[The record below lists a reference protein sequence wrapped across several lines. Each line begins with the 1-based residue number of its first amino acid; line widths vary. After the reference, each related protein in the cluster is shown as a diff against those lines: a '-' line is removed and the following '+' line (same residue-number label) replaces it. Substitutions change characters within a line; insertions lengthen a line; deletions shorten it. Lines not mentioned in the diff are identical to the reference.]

1 MCMTDSDILKR
12 SKYEIQQDIK
22 QVIKDL
28 QAVKLCKESS
38 HTLLSMEYKKNNTKA
53 LTKAVKRLVS
63 IHERVQRIRLKE
75 K

>member
-1 MCMTDSDILKR
+1 MTDSDILKR
-12 SKYEIQQDIK
+12 SKHELQKEIK
-22 QVIKDL
+22 KVIKDL

>member
-12 SKYEIQQDIK
+12 SKYELQQEIK

-38 HTLLSMEYKKNNTKA
+38 HTLLAFEYRKHNTKT
-53 LTKAVKRLVS
+53 LTKAFKRLVS
-63 IHERVQRIRLKE
+63 IHERVQQIRTKE

>member
-1 MCMTDSDILKR
+1 MTDSDILKR

-38 HTLLSMEYKKNNTKA
+38 HTLLASQYRENNTKI
-53 LTKAVKRLVS
+53 LTKAFKRLVS
-63 IHERVQRIRLKE
+63 IYERVQRIRIKE

>member
-1 MCMTDSDILKR
+1 MTDNDILKR

-38 HTLLSMEYKKNNTKA
+38 HTLLAFEYKKNNTKA
-53 LTKAVKRLVS
+53 LTQAVKRLVS
-63 IHERVQRIRLKE
+63 INERV
-75 K
+75 